1 MKSVTLLS
9 REEKGEEGEKGGSVW
24 APGEVQKTRKKIGLG
39 RRKS

>member
-9 REEKGEEGEKGGSVW
+9 REEKGEDPSG
-24 APGEVQKTRKKIGLG
+24 PGEVQKTRKKIGLG